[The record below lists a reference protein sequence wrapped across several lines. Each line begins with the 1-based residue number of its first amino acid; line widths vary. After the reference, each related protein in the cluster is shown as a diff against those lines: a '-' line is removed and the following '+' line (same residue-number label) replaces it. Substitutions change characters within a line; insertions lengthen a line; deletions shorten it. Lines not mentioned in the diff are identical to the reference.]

1 MSMTMTSVD
10 VALLAAEIADVV
22 DRVFSYL
29 FIFLFIKWGGP
40 NRLRGMVFEPI
51 FIKIAGPNKMI
62 LRVKN
67 RKKWI
72 WFLNTIWHGRLS
84 IKESIVQAAPQK
96 NVEINGVFVPSTIIE
111 NLPIY
116 SFEDNRAS
124 LQFTNCIW
132 KIYNACVQ

>member
-1 MSMTMTSVD
+1 MTSVD

-72 WFLNTIWHGRLS
+72 
-84 IKESIVQAAPQK
+84 
-96 NVEINGVFVPSTIIE
+96 
-111 NLPIY
+111 
-116 SFEDNRAS
+116 
-124 LQFTNCIW
+124 
-132 KIYNACVQ
+132 